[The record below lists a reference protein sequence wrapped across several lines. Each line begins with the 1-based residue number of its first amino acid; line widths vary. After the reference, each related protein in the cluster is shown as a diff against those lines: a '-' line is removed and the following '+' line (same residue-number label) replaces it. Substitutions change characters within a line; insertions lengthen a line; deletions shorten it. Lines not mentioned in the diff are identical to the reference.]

1 MTLFAHSPP
10 PSPFLAP
17 PDLKLFLLTNSLE
30 NFYSARVNILF
41 NYLGQVEGF
50 ENCWI
55 AELEVHLC
63 VSEQT
68 IYTKAI
74 ELKGKNQEKF
84 NSYVL
89 MMDMLHILMMFKPI
103 LSKRFADAGVRD
115 VHT

>member
-1 MTLFAHSPP
+1 MIRKYTANFQ
-10 PSPFLAP
+10 
-17 PDLKLFLLTNSLE
+17 E
-30 NFYSARVNILF
+30 NTHAKVRFQFQFIEITFWYEC
-41 NYLGQVEGF
+41 LGQVEGF

>member
-1 MTLFAHSPP
+1 MTLFAHTPP
-10 PSPFLAP
+10 PPPFLNP
-17 PDLKLFLLTNSLE
+17 PDLKLFLLTNFLE

-41 NYLGQVEGF
+41 SYLGQVEGF